1 MIRAPVGKEEDESM
15 EVKEGDVL
23 VCQCDNCD
31 VELTVTKACSQGSCG
46 ECMDIQIQ
54 CCDVDMAKKPS

>member
-1 MIRAPVGKEEDESM
+1 M
-15 EVKEGDVL
+15 EVREGDVL

-31 VELTVTKACSQGSCG
+31 AELTVTKACDQGSCG

-54 CCDVDMAKKPS
+54 CCGVEMTKKPS